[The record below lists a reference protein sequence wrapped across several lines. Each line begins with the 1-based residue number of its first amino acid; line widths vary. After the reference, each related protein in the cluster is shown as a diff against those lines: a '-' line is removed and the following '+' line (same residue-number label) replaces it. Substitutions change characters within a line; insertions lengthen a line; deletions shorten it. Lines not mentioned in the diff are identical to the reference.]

1 VSGQSAST
9 LTLCRLNVW
18 RTFVLVRRDTFTMLI
33 WCLANLMVSPSFPTR
48 HSLTESGPIITSG
61 TW

>member
-1 VSGQSAST
+1 MSGQSAST

-33 WCLANLMVSPSFPTR
+33 WCLANLMVSPSSPTVF
-48 HSLTESGPIITSG
+48 LTESGTIITSG